1 MPDENFIWLDCSCE
15 EQFLSRNDSASIV
28 KGQVAKVKITFE
40 TSAKIADLIVS
51 EESNV

>member
-1 MPDENFIWLDCSCE
+1 MPDENFIWFDCSCE
-15 EQFLSRNDSASIV
+15 EKSLSRNDSASIV

-40 TSAKIADLIVS
+40 TSAKITDLIVS